1 MPKSELTDKQELLVR
16 MKAIA
21 HEQYAELVNIRR
33 HLHENPELGFEEVE
47 TARFVAEY
55 LERMGLDVTRQ
66 VAKTGVVALIR
77 GAKPGKTLAIRA
89 DMDALPIQEIN
100 EVPYKSK
107 NPGKMHA
114 CGHDAHVAAAI
125 GAARILWELRDQ
137 LTGNVKFIF
146 QPAEEA
152 PGGAEPM
159 IAAGVLENPTVD
171 AIIGGHVWG
180 GLESGVIE
188 VMSGPTMASSDII
201 RLTIKGKGGHAA
213 QPHTTIDP
221 VVIACEIVGAL
232 QKIVSRQTDPFEP
245 VVISI
250 CSFHA
255 GDVFNVIPHTAYLEG
270 TVRTL
275 NNALR
280 QELPKKIEGVIR
292 GVTEAY
298 GATYELNY
306 HFGYPVTVN
315 DTEVTEIVRQAAVSV
330 LGTDKVRTAAR
341 ASMGGEDFAYFLLKA
356 PGTYLR
362 IGTRNSEKGI
372 CQDMHH
378 PRFDIDEAVLEL
390 TPVVYAQAAFDFLAA
405 DSIEK

>member
-1 MPKSELTDKQELLVR
+1 MVKMEQAEKTDLLAR
-16 MKAIA
+16 MKALA
-21 HEQYAELVNIRR
+21 HAQHAELVNIRR
-33 HLHENPELGFEEVE
+33 HLHENPELGFEEVA
-47 TARFVAEY
+47 TAQYIADY
-55 LERMGLDVTRQ
+55 LAGLGLEVTRQ

-77 GAKPGKTLAIRA
+77 GVQPGKTVAIRA
-89 DMDALPIQEIN
+89 DMDALPIQELN

-107 NPGKMHA
+107 HPGKMHA

-137 LTGNVKFIF
+137 INGNVKFIF

-180 GLESGVIE
+180 GLESGIIE

-201 RLTIKGKGGHAA
+201 RLKIIGKGGHAA

-221 VVIACEIVGAL
+221 IVIASEIVGAL
-232 QKIVSRQTDPFEP
+232 QKIVSRQTDPFEA

-255 GDVFNVIPHTAYLEG
+255 GDVFNVIPHSAYMEG
-270 TVRTL
+270 AVRTL
-275 NNALR
+275 NNELR
-280 QELPKKIEGVIR
+280 QELPQKIEKIIR
-292 GVTEAY
+292 GITEPY
-298 GATYELNY
+298 GATYELDY
-306 HFGYPVTVN
+306 YLGYPVTVN
-315 DTEVTEIVRQAAVSV
+315 DPGVTETVRRAAISV
-330 LGTDKVRTAAR
+330 LGDDKVRVAAR
-341 ASMGGEDFAYFLLKA
+341 ASMGGEDYAYFLNKV
-356 PGTYLR
+356 PGTYIR
-362 IGTRNSEKGI
+362 IGTRNPDKGI
-372 CQDMHH
+372 CQEMHH

-390 TPVVYAQAAFDFLAA
+390 TPVVYAQAAFDLLA
-405 DSIEK
+405 E

>member
-1 MPKSELTDKQELLVR
+1 MVKMEQAEKTDLLVR
-16 MKAIA
+16 MKELA
-21 HEQYAELVNIRR
+21 HAQHAELVNIRR
-33 HLHENPELGFEEVE
+33 HLHENPELGFEEVA
-47 TARFVAEY
+47 TAQYIADY
-55 LERMGLDVTRQ
+55 LAGLGLEVTRQ

-77 GAKPGKTLAIRA
+77 GAWPGKTVAIRA
-89 DMDALPIQEIN
+89 DMDALPIQELN

-107 NPGKMHA
+107 HPGKMHA

-137 LTGNVKFIF
+137 INGNVKFIF

-180 GLESGVIE
+180 GLESGIIE

-201 RLTIKGKGGHAA
+201 RLKIIGKGGHAA

-221 VVIACEIVGAL
+221 IVIASEIVGAL
-232 QKIVSRQTDPFEP
+232 QKIVSRQTDPFEA

-255 GDVFNVIPHTAYLEG
+255 GDVFNVIPHSAYMEG
-270 TVRTL
+270 AVRTL
-275 NNALR
+275 NNELR
-280 QELPKKIEGVIR
+280 QELPQKIEKIIR
-292 GVTEAY
+292 GITEPY
-298 GATYELNY
+298 GATYELDY
-306 HFGYPVTVN
+306 YLGYPVTVN
-315 DTEVTEIVRQAAVSV
+315 DPGVTETVRRAAISV
-330 LGTDKVRTAAR
+330 LGGDKVRVAAR
-341 ASMGGEDFAYFLLKA
+341 ASMGGEDYAYFLNKV
-356 PGTYLR
+356 PGTYIR
-362 IGTRNSEKGI
+362 IGTRNPEKGI
-372 CQDMHH
+372 CQEMHH

-390 TPVVYAQAAFDFLAA
+390 TPVVYAQAAFDLLA
-405 DSIEK
+405 E

>member
-1 MPKSELTDKQELLVR
+1 MVKMEQAEKTDLLAR
-16 MKAIA
+16 MKALA
-21 HEQYAELVNIRR
+21 HAQHAELVNIRR
-33 HLHENPELGFEEVE
+33 HLHENPELGFEEVA
-47 TARFVAEY
+47 TAQYIADY
-55 LERMGLDVTRQ
+55 LAGLGLEVTRQ

-77 GAKPGKTLAIRA
+77 GVQPGKTVAIRA
-89 DMDALPIQEIN
+89 DMDALPIQELN

-107 NPGKMHA
+107 HPGKMHA

-137 LTGNVKFIF
+137 INGNVKFIF

-180 GLESGVIE
+180 GLESGIIE

-201 RLTIKGKGGHAA
+201 RLKIIGKGGHAA

-221 VVIACEIVGAL
+221 IVIASEIVGAL
-232 QKIVSRQTDPFEP
+232 QKIVSRQTDPFEA

-255 GDVFNVIPHTAYLEG
+255 GDVFNVIPHSAYMEG
-270 TVRTL
+270 AVRTL
-275 NNALR
+275 NNELR
-280 QELPKKIEGVIR
+280 QELPQKIEKIIR
-292 GVTEAY
+292 GITEPY
-298 GATYELNY
+298 GATYELDY
-306 HFGYPVTVN
+306 YLGYPVTVN
-315 DTEVTEIVRQAAVSV
+315 DPGVTETVRKAAVSV
-330 LGTDKVRTAAR
+330 LGADKVRVAAR
-341 ASMGGEDFAYFLLKA
+341 ASMGGEDYAYFLNKV
-356 PGTYLR
+356 PGTYIR
-362 IGTRNSEKGI
+362 IGTRNPEKGI
-372 CQDMHH
+372 CQEMHH

-390 TPVVYAQAAFDFLAA
+390 TPVVYAQAAFDLLA
-405 DSIEK
+405 E

>member
-1 MPKSELTDKQELLVR
+1 MVKMEQAEKTDLLAR
-16 MKAIA
+16 MKALA
-21 HEQYAELVNIRR
+21 HAQHAELVNIRR
-33 HLHENPELGFEEVE
+33 HLHENPELGFEEVA
-47 TARFVAEY
+47 TAQYIADY
-55 LERMGLDVTRQ
+55 LAGLGLEVTRQ

-77 GAKPGKTLAIRA
+77 GVQPGKTVAIRA
-89 DMDALPIQEIN
+89 DMDALPIQELN

-107 NPGKMHA
+107 HPGKMHA

-137 LTGNVKFIF
+137 INGNVKFIF

-180 GLESGVIE
+180 GLESGIIE

-201 RLTIKGKGGHAA
+201 RLKIIGKGGHAA

-221 VVIACEIVGAL
+221 IVIASEIVGAL
-232 QKIVSRQTDPFEP
+232 QKIVSRQTDPFEA

-255 GDVFNVIPHTAYLEG
+255 GDVFNVIPHSAYMEG
-270 TVRTL
+270 AVRTL
-275 NNALR
+275 NNELR
-280 QELPKKIEGVIR
+280 QELPQKIEKIIR
-292 GVTEAY
+292 GITEPY
-298 GATYELNY
+298 GATYELDY
-306 HFGYPVTVN
+306 YLGYPVTVN
-315 DTEVTEIVRQAAVSV
+315 DPGVTETVRRAAISV
-330 LGTDKVRTAAR
+330 LGGDKVRVAAR
-341 ASMGGEDFAYFLLKA
+341 ASMGGEDYAYFLNKV
-356 PGTYLR
+356 PGTYIR
-362 IGTRNSEKGI
+362 IGTRNPEKGI
-372 CQDMHH
+372 CQEMHH

-390 TPVVYAQAAFDFLAA
+390 TPVVYAQAAFDLLA
-405 DSIEK
+405 E

>member
-1 MPKSELTDKQELLVR
+1 MVKMEQAEKTDLLAR
-16 MKAIA
+16 MKALA
-21 HEQYAELVNIRR
+21 HAQHAELVNIRR
-33 HLHENPELGFEEVE
+33 HLHENPELGFEEVA
-47 TARFVAEY
+47 TAQYIADY
-55 LERMGLDVTRQ
+55 LAGLGLEVTRQ

-77 GAKPGKTLAIRA
+77 GVQPGKTVAIRA
-89 DMDALPIQEIN
+89 DMDALPIQELN

-107 NPGKMHA
+107 HPGKMHA

-137 LTGNVKFIF
+137 INGNVKFIF

-180 GLESGVIE
+180 GLESGIIE

-201 RLTIKGKGGHAA
+201 RLKIIGKGGHAA

-221 VVIACEIVGAL
+221 IVIASEIVGAL
-232 QKIVSRQTDPFEP
+232 QKLVSRQTDPFES

-255 GDVFNVIPHTAYLEG
+255 GDVFNVIPHSAYLEG
-270 TVRTL
+270 AVRTL
-275 NNALR
+275 NNELR
-280 QELPKKIEGVIR
+280 QELPHKIEKIIR
-292 GVTEAY
+292 GITEPY
-298 GATYELNY
+298 GATYELDY
-306 HFGYPVTVN
+306 YLGYPVTVN
-315 DTEVTEIVRQAAVSV
+315 DPGVTETVRKAAVSV
-330 LGTDKVRTAAR
+330 LGADKVRVAAR
-341 ASMGGEDFAYFLLKA
+341 ASMGGEDYAYFLNKV
-356 PGTYLR
+356 PGTYIR
-362 IGTRNSEKGI
+362 IGTRNPEKGI
-372 CQDMHH
+372 CQEMHH

-390 TPVVYAQAAFDFLAA
+390 TPVVYAQAAFDLLA
-405 DSIEK
+405 E

>member
-1 MPKSELTDKQELLVR
+1 MVKMEQAEKTDLLAR
-16 MKAIA
+16 MKELANA
-21 HEQYAELVNIRR
+21 QHAELVNIRR
-33 HLHENPELGFEEVE
+33 HLHENPELGFEEVA
-47 TARFVAEY
+47 TAQYIADY
-55 LERMGLDVTRQ
+55 LAGLGLEVTRQ

-77 GAKPGKTLAIRA
+77 GVQPGKTVAIRA
-89 DMDALPIQEIN
+89 DMDALPIQELN

-107 NPGKMHA
+107 HPGKMHA

-137 LTGNVKFIF
+137 INGNVKFIF

-180 GLESGVIE
+180 GLESGIIE

-201 RLTIKGKGGHAA
+201 RLKIIGKGGHAA

-221 VVIACEIVGAL
+221 IVIASEIVGAL
-232 QKIVSRQTDPFEP
+232 QKIVSRQTDPFEA

-255 GDVFNVIPHTAYLEG
+255 GDVFNVIPHSAYMEG
-270 TVRTL
+270 AVRTL
-275 NNALR
+275 NNELR
-280 QELPKKIEGVIR
+280 QELPQKIEKIIR
-292 GVTEAY
+292 GITEPY
-298 GATYELNY
+298 GATYELDY
-306 HFGYPVTVN
+306 YLGYPVTVN
-315 DTEVTEIVRQAAVSV
+315 DPGVTETVRRAAISV
-330 LGTDKVRTAAR
+330 LGGDKVRVAAR
-341 ASMGGEDFAYFLLKA
+341 ASMGGEDYAYFLNKV
-356 PGTYLR
+356 PGTYIR
-362 IGTRNSEKGI
+362 IGTRNPEKGI
-372 CQDMHH
+372 CQEMHH

-390 TPVVYAQAAFDFLAA
+390 TPVVYAQAAFDLLA
-405 DSIEK
+405 E

>member
-1 MPKSELTDKQELLVR
+1 MVKMEQAEKTDLLAR
-16 MKAIA
+16 MKALA
-21 HEQYAELVNIRR
+21 HAQHAELVNIRR
-33 HLHENPELGFEEVE
+33 HLHENPELGFEEVA
-47 TARFVAEY
+47 TAQYIADY
-55 LERMGLDVTRQ
+55 LAGLGLEVTRQ

-77 GAKPGKTLAIRA
+77 GVQPGKTVAIRA
-89 DMDALPIQEIN
+89 DMDALPIQELN

-107 NPGKMHA
+107 HPGKMHA

-137 LTGNVKFIF
+137 INGNVKFIF

-180 GLESGVIE
+180 GLESGIIE

-201 RLTIKGKGGHAA
+201 RLKIIGKGGHAA

-221 VVIACEIVGAL
+221 IVIASEIVGAL
-232 QKIVSRQTDPFEP
+232 QKIVSRQTDPFES

-255 GDVFNVIPHTAYLEG
+255 GDVFNVIPHSAYLEG
-270 TVRTL
+270 AVRTL
-275 NNALR
+275 NNELR
-280 QELPKKIEGVIR
+280 QELPQKIEKIIKGI
-292 GVTEAY
+292 TEPY
-298 GATYELNY
+298 GATYELDY
-306 HFGYPVTVN
+306 YLGYPVTVN
-315 DTEVTEIVRQAAVSV
+315 DPGVTETVRRAAISV
-330 LGTDKVRTAAR
+330 LGGDKVRVAAR
-341 ASMGGEDFAYFLLKA
+341 ASMGGEDYAYFLNKV
-356 PGTYLR
+356 PGTYIR
-362 IGTRNSEKGI
+362 IGTRNPEKGI
-372 CQDMHH
+372 CQEMHH

-390 TPVVYAQAAFDFLAA
+390 TPVVYAQAAFDLLA
-405 DSIEK
+405 E

>member
-1 MPKSELTDKQELLVR
+1 MVKMEQAEKTDLLAR
-16 MKAIA
+16 MKALA
-21 HEQYAELVNIRR
+21 HAQHAELVNIRR
-33 HLHENPELGFEEVE
+33 HLHENPELGFEEVA
-47 TARFVAEY
+47 TAQYIADY
-55 LERMGLDVTRQ
+55 LAGLGLEVTRQ

-77 GAKPGKTLAIRA
+77 GVQPGKTVAIRA
-89 DMDALPIQEIN
+89 DMDALPIQELN

-137 LTGNVKFIF
+137 INGNVKFIF

-180 GLESGVIE
+180 GLESGIIE

-201 RLTIKGKGGHAA
+201 RLKIIGKGGHAA

-221 VVIACEIVGAL
+221 IVIASEIVGAL
-232 QKIVSRQTDPFEP
+232 QKIVSRQTDPFEA

-255 GDVFNVIPHTAYLEG
+255 GDVFNVIPHSAYMEG
-270 TVRTL
+270 AVRTL
-275 NNALR
+275 NNELR
-280 QELPKKIEGVIR
+280 QELPQKIEKIIR
-292 GVTEAY
+292 GITEPY
-298 GATYELNY
+298 GATYELDY
-306 HFGYPVTVN
+306 YLGYPVTVN
-315 DTEVTEIVRQAAVSV
+315 DPGVTETVRRAAISV
-330 LGTDKVRTAAR
+330 LGGDKVRVAAR
-341 ASMGGEDFAYFLLKA
+341 ASMGGEDYAYFLNKV
-356 PGTYLR
+356 PGTYIR
-362 IGTRNSEKGI
+362 IGTRNPEKGI
-372 CQDMHH
+372 CQEMHH
-378 PRFDIDEAVLEL
+378 PRFDIDEAVLKL
-390 TPVVYAQAAFDFLAA
+390 TPVVYAQAAFDLLA
-405 DSIEK
+405 E

>member
-1 MPKSELTDKQELLVR
+1 
-16 MKAIA
+16 MKALA
-21 HEQYAELVNIRR
+21 HAQHAELVNIRR
-33 HLHENPELGFEEVE
+33 HLHENPELGFEEVA
-47 TARFVAEY
+47 TAQYIADY
-55 LERMGLDVTRQ
+55 LAGLGLEVTRQ

-77 GAKPGKTLAIRA
+77 GVQPGKTVAIRA
-89 DMDALPIQEIN
+89 DMDALPIQELN

-107 NPGKMHA
+107 HPGKMHA

-137 LTGNVKFIF
+137 INGNVKFIF

-180 GLESGVIE
+180 GLESGIIE

-201 RLTIKGKGGHAA
+201 RLKIIGKGGHAA

-221 VVIACEIVGAL
+221 IVIASEIVGAL
-232 QKIVSRQTDPFEP
+232 QKIVSRQTDPFEA

-255 GDVFNVIPHTAYLEG
+255 GDVFNVIPHSAYMEG
-270 TVRTL
+270 AVRTL
-275 NNALR
+275 NNELR
-280 QELPKKIEGVIR
+280 QELPQKIEKIIR
-292 GVTEAY
+292 GITEPY
-298 GATYELNY
+298 GATYELDY
-306 HFGYPVTVN
+306 YLGYPVTVN
-315 DTEVTEIVRQAAVSV
+315 DPGVTETVRRAAISV
-330 LGTDKVRTAAR
+330 LGGDKVRVAAR
-341 ASMGGEDFAYFLLKA
+341 ASMGGEDYAYFLNKV
-356 PGTYLR
+356 PGTYIR
-362 IGTRNSEKGI
+362 IGTRNPEKGI
-372 CQDMHH
+372 CQEMHH

-390 TPVVYAQAAFDFLAA
+390 TPVVYAQAAFDLLA
-405 DSIEK
+405 E

>member
-1 MPKSELTDKQELLVR
+1 MVKMEQAEKTDLLAR
-16 MKAIA
+16 MKELANA
-21 HEQYAELVNIRR
+21 QHAELVNIRR
-33 HLHENPELGFEEVE
+33 HLHENPELGFEEVA
-47 TARFVAEY
+47 TAQYIADY
-55 LERMGLDVTRQ
+55 LAGLGLEVTRQ

-77 GAKPGKTLAIRA
+77 GVQPGKTVAIRA
-89 DMDALPIQEIN
+89 DMDALPIQELN

-107 NPGKMHA
+107 HPGKMHA

-137 LTGNVKFIF
+137 INGNVKFIF

-180 GLESGVIE
+180 GLESGIIE

-201 RLTIKGKGGHAA
+201 RLKIIGKGGHAA

-221 VVIACEIVGAL
+221 IVIASEIVGAL
-232 QKIVSRQTDPFEP
+232 QKLVSRQTDPFES

-255 GDVFNVIPHTAYLEG
+255 GDVFNVIPHSAYLEG
-270 TVRTL
+270 AVRTL
-275 NNALR
+275 NNELR
-280 QELPKKIEGVIR
+280 HELPHKIEKIIR
-292 GVTEAY
+292 GITEPY
-298 GATYELNY
+298 GATYELDY
-306 HFGYPVTVN
+306 YLGYPVTVN
-315 DTEVTEIVRQAAVSV
+315 DPGVTETVRRAAISV
-330 LGTDKVRTAAR
+330 LGGDKVRVAAR
-341 ASMGGEDFAYFLLKA
+341 ASMGGEDYAYFLNKV
-356 PGTYLR
+356 PGTYIR
-362 IGTRNSEKGI
+362 IGTRNPEKGI
-372 CQDMHH
+372 CQEMHH

-390 TPVVYAQAAFDFLAA
+390 TPVVYAQAAFDLLA
-405 DSIEK
+405 E

>member
-1 MPKSELTDKQELLVR
+1 MVKMEQAEKTDLLVR
-16 MKAIA
+16 MKELA
-21 HEQYAELVNIRR
+21 HAQHAELVNIRR
-33 HLHENPELGFEEVE
+33 HLHENPELGFEEVA
-47 TARFVAEY
+47 TAQYIADY
-55 LERMGLDVTRQ
+55 LAGLGLEVTRQ

-77 GAKPGKTLAIRA
+77 GAWPGKTVAIRA
-89 DMDALPIQEIN
+89 DMDALPIQELN

-137 LTGNVKFIF
+137 INGNVKFIF

-180 GLESGVIE
+180 GLESGIIE

-201 RLTIKGKGGHAA
+201 RLKIIGKGGHAA

-221 VVIACEIVGAL
+221 IVIASEIVGAL
-232 QKIVSRQTDPFEP
+232 QKLVSRQTDPFES

-255 GDVFNVIPHTAYLEG
+255 GDVFNVIPHSAYLEG
-270 TVRTL
+270 AVRTL
-275 NNALR
+275 NNELR
-280 QELPKKIEGVIR
+280 QELPQKIEKIIR
-292 GVTEAY
+292 GITEPY
-298 GATYELNY
+298 GATYELDY
-306 HFGYPVTVN
+306 YLGYPVTVN
-315 DTEVTEIVRQAAVSV
+315 DPGVTETVRRAAISV
-330 LGTDKVRTAAR
+330 LGADKVRVAAR
-341 ASMGGEDFAYFLLKA
+341 ASMGGEDYAYFLNKV
-356 PGTYLR
+356 PGTYIR
-362 IGTRNSEKGI
+362 IGTRNPEKGI
-372 CQDMHH
+372 CQEMHH

-390 TPVVYAQAAFDFLAA
+390 TPVVYAQAAFDLLA
-405 DSIEK
+405 E

>member
-1 MPKSELTDKQELLVR
+1 MVKMEQAEKTDLLVR
-16 MKAIA
+16 MKELA
-21 HEQYAELVNIRR
+21 HAQHAELVNIRR
-33 HLHENPELGFEEVE
+33 HLHENPELGFEEVA
-47 TARFVAEY
+47 TAQYIADY
-55 LERMGLDVTRQ
+55 LAGLGLEVTSQ

-77 GAKPGKTLAIRA
+77 GVQPGKTVAIRA
-89 DMDALPIQEIN
+89 DMDALPIQELN

-107 NPGKMHA
+107 HPGKMHA

-137 LTGNVKFIF
+137 INGNVKFIF

-180 GLESGVIE
+180 GLESGIIE

-201 RLTIKGKGGHAA
+201 RLKIIGKGGHAA

-221 VVIACEIVGAL
+221 IVIASEIVGAL
-232 QKIVSRQTDPFEP
+232 QKLVSRQTDPFES

-255 GDVFNVIPHTAYLEG
+255 GDVFNVIPHSAYLEG
-270 TVRTL
+270 AVRTL
-275 NNALR
+275 NNELR
-280 QELPKKIEGVIR
+280 QELPHKIEKIIR
-292 GVTEAY
+292 GITEPY
-298 GATYELNY
+298 GATYELDY
-306 HFGYPVTVN
+306 YLGYPVTVN
-315 DTEVTEIVRQAAVSV
+315 DPGVTETVRKAAVSV
-330 LGTDKVRTAAR
+330 LGADKVRVAAR
-341 ASMGGEDFAYFLLKA
+341 ASMGGEDYAYFLNKV
-356 PGTYLR
+356 PGTYIR
-362 IGTRNSEKGI
+362 IGTRNPEKGI
-372 CQDMHH
+372 CQEMHH

-390 TPVVYAQAAFDFLAA
+390 TPVVYAQAAFDLLA
-405 DSIEK
+405 E

>member
-1 MPKSELTDKQELLVR
+1 MVKMEQAEKTDLLAR
-16 MKAIA
+16 MKELANA
-21 HEQYAELVNIRR
+21 QHAELVNIRR
-33 HLHENPELGFEEVE
+33 HLHENPELGFEEVA
-47 TARFVAEY
+47 TAQYIADY
-55 LERMGLDVTRQ
+55 LAGLGLEVTRQ

-77 GAKPGKTLAIRA
+77 GVQPGKTVAIRA
-89 DMDALPIQEIN
+89 DMDALPIQELN

-107 NPGKMHA
+107 HPGKMHA

-137 LTGNVKFIF
+137 INGNVKFIF

-180 GLESGVIE
+180 GLESGIIE

-201 RLTIKGKGGHAA
+201 RLKIIGKGGHAA

-221 VVIACEIVGAL
+221 IVIASEIVGAL
-232 QKIVSRQTDPFEP
+232 QKLVSRQTDPFES

-255 GDVFNVIPHTAYLEG
+255 GDVFNVIPHSAYLEG
-270 TVRTL
+270 AVRTL
-275 NNALR
+275 NNELR
-280 QELPKKIEGVIR
+280 QELPHKIEKIIR
-292 GVTEAY
+292 GITEPY
-298 GATYELNY
+298 GATYELDY
-306 HFGYPVTVN
+306 YLGYPVTVN
-315 DTEVTEIVRQAAVSV
+315 DPGVTETVRKAAVSV
-330 LGTDKVRTAAR
+330 LGADKVRVAAR
-341 ASMGGEDFAYFLLKA
+341 ASMGGEDYAYFLNKV
-356 PGTYLR
+356 PGTYIR
-362 IGTRNSEKGI
+362 IGTRNPEKGI
-372 CQDMHH
+372 CQEMHH

-390 TPVVYAQAAFDFLAA
+390 TPVVYAQAAFDLLA
-405 DSIEK
+405 E